1 MPKLAVKLTKF
12 KIDINIRQYFI
23 RQAATKNTI
32 SNQVVADSVSQ
43 NGNNAPSEKTVFDET
58 NMNINNDES
67 PETLSRVSPEESQN
81 PENNQENADN
91 LEISENK
98 PLDGD
103 TNGFPVSNDDKPGD
117 IKPDGKKSHKNV
129 IF

>member
-1 MPKLAVKLTKF
+1 MPKLTVKLTKL
-12 KIDINIRQYFI
+12 KIYINIRQYFI

-81 PENNQENADN
+81 QENNQENADN
-91 LEISENK
+91 LENSENK

-103 TNGFPVSNDDKPGD
+103 TNGFPVLNDDKPGD

-129 IF
+129 TF